1 MRKFIY
7 LYLRGEPSLSVGPQT
22 VRASRRLR
30 AFWSFWVLMIVFM
43 SAVDPRQTLAEVAGT
58 PPPSSPEQGTTAW
71 RGTATISANLR
82 AFPSMQSDVV
92 GIAKQG
98 TLVEI

>member
-1 MRKFIY
+1 MRKFIHF
-7 LYLRGEPSLSVGPQT
+7 YLRGEPSLSVGAQT

-30 AFWSFWVLMIVFM
+30 AFWSFWALMIVFM
-43 SAVDPRQTLAEVAGT
+43 SAVDLRQTLAEVAST
-58 PPPSSPEQGTTAW
+58 PPPSSPAQGATAR
-71 RGTATISANLR
+71 RGTATISVNLR

-98 TLVEI
+98 TSV